1 MARLLDPREDV
12 GMSQEQTLHIDVR
25 YDAEDA
31 IFIAQVRELDG
42 CIAFGR
48 TEAEMVEKVK
58 AAIIDYLELF
68 ENAHV
73 EFLGE
78 PSRLTGSAADDVVQ
92 HSEVRVLAGA
102 C

>member
-1 MARLLDPREDV
+1 
-12 GMSQEQTLHIDVR
+12 MSQEQTLHIDVR
-25 YDAEDA
+25 YDADDA

-48 TEAEMVEKVK
+48 TEGEMVEKIK
-58 AAIIDYLELF
+58 AAIVDYLELV
-68 ENAHV
+68 ENAQV
-73 EFLGE
+73 KFLDE
-78 PSRLTGSAADDVVQ
+78 PTGLSGATEDLVQ